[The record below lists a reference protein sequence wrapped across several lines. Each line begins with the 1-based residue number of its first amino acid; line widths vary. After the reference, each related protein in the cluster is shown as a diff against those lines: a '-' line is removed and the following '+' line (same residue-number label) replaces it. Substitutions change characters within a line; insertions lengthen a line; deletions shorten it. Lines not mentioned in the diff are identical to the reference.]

1 MLTFNTTGPVDT
13 QDHYCI
19 PPLARM
25 DLEYVLNLI
34 RRKKYFILHA
44 PRQTGK
50 TSALKALQD
59 LHISGTAGD
68 YRCLY
73 LNVEAAEAARQ
84 DVSKAMETI
93 LDALASRAQDA
104 LADHALE
111 RICDEVLA
119 KARPGN
125 ALYRALNS
133 WARSDQR
140 PLVLLIDEIDA
151 LVGDSLISVLHQLRS
166 GYDLRPKR
174 FPHSIVLC
182 GVRDVRDYR
191 IHSGSTG
198 ETIAGGSAFNISAA
212 SLRLRDFD
220 RAEVETLL
228 GQHTEETGQQVQP
241 AAVARVHAQTAGQP
255 WLVNALCYEACFENP
270 QGRDRSRPITEDAIL
285 AAQQVLIQGRVMHLG
300 QLADTLREERVQRV
314 IKPLLSGAVGFDFS
328 RHDYEY
334 VRDLGLIAP
343 GDEIRIANPIYAEV
357 IPRELTVVTQNG
369 LASSPRGT

>member
-1 MLTFNTTGPVDT
+1 MGEEPTTRVEENRGRSRSMCCEGSESLNQSLGIGRHRGMLTFNTTGPVDA

-19 PPLARM
+19 PPLARV
-25 DLEYVLNLI
+25 DLEHALDLI

-59 LHISGTAGD
+59 HLNSGTAGD

-73 LNVEAAEAARQ
+73 VNVEAAEAARQ

-93 LDALASRAQDA
+93 LDALASRAGDA

-151 LVGDSLISVLHQLRS
+151 LVGDSLISVLHQLR
-166 GYDLRPKR
+166 
-174 FPHSIVLC
+174 
-182 GVRDVRDYR
+182 
-191 IHSGSTG
+191 
-198 ETIAGGSAFNISAA
+198 
-212 SLRLRDFD
+212 
-220 RAEVETLL
+220 
-228 GQHTEETGQQVQP
+228 
-241 AAVARVHAQTAGQP
+241 
-255 WLVNALCYEACFENP
+255 
-270 QGRDRSRPITEDAIL
+270 
-285 AAQQVLIQGRVMHLG
+285 
-300 QLADTLREERVQRV
+300 
-314 IKPLLSGAVGFDFS
+314 
-328 RHDYEY
+328 
-334 VRDLGLIAP
+334 
-343 GDEIRIANPIYAEV
+343 
-357 IPRELTVVTQNG
+357 
-369 LASSPRGT
+369 LASEELPAQHRVVRCARRA

>member
-1 MLTFNTTGPVDT
+1 M
-13 QDHYCI
+13 
-19 PPLARM
+19 
-25 DLEYVLNLI
+25 
-34 RRKKYFILHA
+34 
-44 PRQTGK
+44 
-50 TSALKALQD
+50 
-59 LHISGTAGD
+59 
-68 YRCLY
+68 
-73 LNVEAAEAARQ
+73 
-84 DVSKAMETI
+84 
-93 LDALASRAQDA
+93 
-104 LADHALE
+104 
-111 RICDEVLA
+111 
-119 KARPGN
+119 
-125 ALYRALNS
+125 
-133 WARSDQR
+133 
-140 PLVLLIDEIDA
+140 
-151 LVGDSLISVLHQLRS
+151 
-166 GYDLRPKR
+166 RPKS

-212 SLRLRDFD
+212 SLRLRDFA

-285 AAQQVLIQGRVMHLG
+285 AAQQVLIQGRVMDLG
-300 QLADTLREERVQRV
+300 QLANKLREERVQRV

-328 RHDYEY
+328 RRDYEY

-343 GDEIRIANPIYAEV
+343 GDETRIANPIYAEV
-357 IPRELTVVTQNG
+357 IPHELNFITQNG